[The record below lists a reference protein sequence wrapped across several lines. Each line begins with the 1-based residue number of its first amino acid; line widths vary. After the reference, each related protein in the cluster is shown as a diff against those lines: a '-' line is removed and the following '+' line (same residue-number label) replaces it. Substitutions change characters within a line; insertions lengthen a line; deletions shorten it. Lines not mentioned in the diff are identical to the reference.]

1 MRCSSNRMSEAG
13 STASTCAAEL
23 AVMDHGLLGIRCR
36 RSAPSEKRLCVR
48 LLPFADW
55 PGVPFI
61 GHHMPDRHDLLRP
74 LSRQLELA
82 HLLAAFG
89 TSQRSHRHQAGDALA
104 LVQFPWLPQ
113 SYPRMHPAS
122 HPWWYQAESRSTL
135 GLGARQAHRSATV
148 SPQATCYH
156 AGRSLWP
163 VEVHRVRAIV
173 LKNSLGRPTR
183 QCVQLEQT
191 APAQPPQGGRR
202 PGSCP
207 RLGHSLPA

>member
-55 PGVPFI
+55 PGAPFI
-61 GHHMPDRHDLLRP
+61 GHHMPDRLGLLRP

-104 LVQFPWLPQ
+104 LVQLPWLPQ

-122 HPWWYQAESRSTL
+122 HPWWYQAEPRSTL

-156 AGRSLWP
+156 AQSCL
-163 VEVHRVRAIV
+163 A
-173 LKNSLGRPTR
+173 RP
-183 QCVQLEQT
+183 
-191 APAQPPQGGRR
+191 
-202 PGSCP
+202 
-207 RLGHSLPA
+207 